1 MTSVVGANMAG
12 KGNWFYLVGG
22 EVLGSVT
29 NQPEVAAGSLPLRH
43 GVNFELEL
51 QADRMLADARK
62 GTTRHSDIKEQGYF
76 SAMQLYNRRRKEYCV
91 GLSPDP
97 SIISGQSSRVYVPD
111 PDRGPRDLSDEYD
124 DQQAVY
130 EEQEDQESF
139 EELVPSES

>member
-1 MTSVVGANMAG
+1 MTGK

-22 EVLGSVT
+22 EVLGGVT
-29 NQPEVAAGSLPLRH
+29 NQSEVTAGNLPLRH

-62 GTTRHSDIKEQGYF
+62 GTTRHADIKEQGYF

-97 SIISGQSSRVYVPD
+97 SIISGQSSRIYVPD
-111 PDRGPRDLSDEYD
+111 QDGAPRDLSYEHEDHDEGDVLVLVDED
-124 DQQAVY
+124 DD
-130 EEQEDQESF
+130 E
-139 EELVPSES
+139 

>member
-1 MTSVVGANMAG
+1 MAG
-12 KGNWFYLVGG
+12 KKGNWFYLVGG
-22 EVLGSVT
+22 EVLGAVT
-29 NQPEVAAGSLPLRH
+29 NQSEVSAGALPLRH

-51 QADRMLADARK
+51 AADRMLADARK

-111 PDRGPRDLSDEYD
+111 SDGGPRDLSYEYD
-124 DQQAVY
+124 DHQDHDDDTMSLVSGRDMDDED
-130 EEQEDQESF
+130 EE
-139 EELVPSES
+139 

>member
-1 MTSVVGANMAG
+1 MTGK

-22 EVLGSVT
+22 EVLGAVT
-29 NQPEVAAGSLPLRH
+29 NQPEVATGAFPLRH

-62 GTTRHSDIKEQGYF
+62 GTTRHADIKEQGYF

-91 GLSPDP
+91 GLSPEP

-111 PDRGPRDLSDEYD
+111 PDRGPRDLSYEHEDFEDGREDSAVLTMDAEEEDE
-124 DQQAVY
+124 
-130 EEQEDQESF
+130 
-139 EELVPSES
+139 

>member
-1 MTSVVGANMAG
+1 MTIKN

-29 NQPEVAAGSLPLRH
+29 NQSEVTAGSLPLRT
-43 GVNFELEL
+43 GVHFELEL

-62 GTTRHSDIKEQGYF
+62 GITRHADIKEQGYF
-76 SAMQLYNRRRKEYCV
+76 TAMQLYNRRRKEFCV

-111 PDRGPRDLSDEYD
+111 VDGAPRDLSYD
-124 DQQAVY
+124 REL
-130 EEQEDQESF
+130 EEQEDETPLSDVV
-139 EELVPSES
+139 EDEDE

>member
-1 MTSVVGANMAG
+1 MTGK

-22 EVLGSVT
+22 EVLGGIT
-29 NQPEVAAGSLPLRH
+29 NQSEVSSGAFPLRH

-62 GTTRHSDIKEQGYF
+62 GVTRHSDIKEQGYF
-76 SAMQLYNRRRKEYCV
+76 SAMQLYNRRRKEFCV

-111 PDRGPRDLSDEYD
+111 PDGGPRDLAYEY
-124 DQQAVY
+124 
-130 EEQEDQESF
+130 EDQEDDAIVLTMDSED
-139 EELVPSES
+139 EEE

>member
-1 MTSVVGANMAG
+1 VTGK

-22 EVLGSVT
+22 EVLGGVT
-29 NQPEVAAGSLPLRH
+29 NQSEVTAGSLPLRH

-62 GTTRHSDIKEQGYF
+62 GVTRHSDIKEQGYF
-76 SAMQLYNRRRKEYCV
+76 SAMQLYNRRRKEFCV

-111 PDRGPRDLSDEYD
+111 PDGGPRDLSYEHEDHEDFEGDVIPSDDED
-124 DQQAVY
+124 
-130 EEQEDQESF
+130 EE
-139 EELVPSES
+139 

>member
-1 MTSVVGANMAG
+1 MP

-22 EVLGSVT
+22 EVLGGVT
-29 NQPEVAAGSLPLRH
+29 NQSEVSDGAIPLRH

-62 GTTRHSDIKEQGYF
+62 GTTRHADIKEQGYF
-76 SAMQLYNRRRKEYCV
+76 SAMQLYNRRRKEFCV

-111 PDRGPRDLSDEYD
+111 PSRGPRDLAYEYD
-124 DQQAVY
+124 ENDEQQVEVVEEHVIVEEAEEAVV
-130 EEQEDQESF
+130 E
-139 EELVPSES
+139 